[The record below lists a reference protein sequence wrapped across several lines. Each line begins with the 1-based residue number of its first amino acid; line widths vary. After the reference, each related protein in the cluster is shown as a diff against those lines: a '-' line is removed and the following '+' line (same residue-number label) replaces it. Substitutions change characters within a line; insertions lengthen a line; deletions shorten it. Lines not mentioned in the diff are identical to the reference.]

1 MFHHEIKQINR
12 RSIRDRKV
20 KTDSF
25 RVNRSRLVLTDKHK
39 TSKLSCRNITSR
51 NRTITI
57 DSH

>member
-1 MFHHEIKQINR
+1 MLHHEVEQINH
-12 RSIRDRKV
+12 RSVRDRKV

-25 RVNRSRLVLTDKHK
+25 RVNRSRLILSDKHK
-39 TSKLSCRNITSR
+39 TSKLSCSNIASR